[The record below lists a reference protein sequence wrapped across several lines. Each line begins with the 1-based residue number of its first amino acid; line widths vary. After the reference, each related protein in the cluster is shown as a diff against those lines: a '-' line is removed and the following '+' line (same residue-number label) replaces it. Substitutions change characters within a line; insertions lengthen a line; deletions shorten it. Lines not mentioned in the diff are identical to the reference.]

1 MFIFWECQSIFGIF
15 LNFFLYY
22 AQILDRIIIGDYI
35 MKTINEI
42 LRDFREDHDFSQ
54 LEVSKFLNIPRSTYG
69 RYEARKQ

>member
-1 MFIFWECQSIFGIF
+1 MSIGFCCF
-15 LNFFLYY
+15 FELFLYY
-22 AQILDRIIIGDYI
+22 AHYLDRIFIGDYI

-42 LRDFREDHDFSQ
+42 MRDFREDHDLSQ